1 MNICNI
7 EEEGRYGGPQRRTVE
22 VAKEIKKRYSDQG
35 DRITPAFYS
44 GEEGLASRVI
54 SALRS

>member
-22 VAKEIKKRYSDQG
+22 VAKEIKKFGIQTTVYYSLYD
-35 DRITPAFYS
+35 
-44 GEEGLASRVI
+44 
-54 SALRS
+54 LRNLSSLSK